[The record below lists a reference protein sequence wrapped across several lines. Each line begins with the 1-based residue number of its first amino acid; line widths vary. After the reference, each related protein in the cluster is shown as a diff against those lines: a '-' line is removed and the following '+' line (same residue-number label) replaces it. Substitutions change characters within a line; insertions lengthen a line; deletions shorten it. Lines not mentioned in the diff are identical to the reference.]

1 MQDRGRRS
9 GQNDKAGK
17 RGDEKAQTGA
27 KIADRGEKG
36 GKKKKGGR
44 RFIRSVVVKETVVC
58 YNLCVAWKAW
68 ICVESTQEG

>member
-36 GKKKKGGR
+36 GKRKKAG
-44 RFIRSVVVKETVVC
+44 
-58 YNLCVAWKAW
+58 
-68 ICVESTQEG
+68 EGL